1 MILML
6 ISMLL
11 AWTPLAQD
19 GKDVGFDIRAK
30 QNLLVGKGATTGRS
44 DYDVVI
50 TKDPVSGVLIKLPY
64 TKKGGKFTFD
74 LHHRIAMTDDFGV
87 PAEVTT
93 VVEILSGG
101 TTSVGVY
108 TISDKINPGDK
119 FEEPINKSS
128 SAEIDKYVTPLSKKT
143 VTLDIRPGPQSI
155 SIVGQMMIISRGATT
170 TRIDTPGTRIA
181 TVSNFKFQ
189 ETPQGSQLRELQ

>member
-11 AWTPLAQD
+11 AWTPFAQEL
-19 GKDVGFDIRAK
+19 KDIGFDVRAR
-30 QNLLVGKGATTGRS
+30 QNLLMGKGATTNRS
-44 DYDVVI
+44 YYDVVI

-74 LHHRIAMTDDFGV
+74 LHHRIAMTEDFGL

-101 TTSVGVY
+101 TTSVGAY
-108 TISDKINPGDK
+108 TIADQVSPGDK
-119 FEEPINKSS
+119 FDEPINKTS
-128 SAEIDKYVTPLSKKT
+128 SAEIDKYVTPLSRKT
-143 VTLDIRPGPQSI
+143 ITLDIRPGPQSI
-155 SIVGQMMIISRGATT
+155 SIVGQMLIISRGTTT
-170 TRIDTPGTRIA
+170 TRVDTPGTRIA

-189 ETPQGSQLRELQ
+189 EAPQGTTLR

>member
-11 AWTPLAQD
+11 AWTPFVQ
-19 GKDVGFDIRAK
+19 GPKDIGFDVRAR
-30 QNLLVGKGATTGRS
+30 QSLLMGKGATTNRS
-44 DYDVVI
+44 YYDVVI

-74 LHHRIAMTDDFGV
+74 LHHRIAMTEDFGL

-101 TTSVGVY
+101 TTSVGAY
-108 TISDKINPGDK
+108 TIADQVNPGDK
-119 FEEPINKSS
+119 FDEPINKTS
-128 SAEIDKYVTPLSKKT
+128 SAEIDKYVTPLSRKT
-143 VTLDIRPGPQSI
+143 ITLDIRPGPQSI
-155 SIVGQMMIISRGATT
+155 SIVGQMLIISRGTTT
-170 TRIDTPGTRIA
+170 TRVDTPGTRIA
-181 TVSNFKFQ
+181 TVSNFKFR
-189 ETPQGSQLRELQ
+189 EAPQGTTLR